1 MLSLDEWTDDNIG
14 LDAGYMTTIVAGLW
28 PSLVTGL
35 VLLNTAGRVI
45 PDYKA
50 LTYNKPKEK
59 SVIAKPFSQLLMLYL
74 QTFSDRLLTRCYPNV
89 RFLPP
94 SFTLSA
100 AQT

>member
-1 MLSLDEWTDDNIG
+1 MFSLNEWTDDNIG

-50 LTYNKPKEK
+50 LTYNKV
-59 SVIAKPFSQLLMLYL
+59 S
-74 QTFSDRLLTRCYPNV
+74 
-89 RFLPP
+89 
-94 SFTLSA
+94 
-100 AQT
+100 